1 MTGSGQAA
9 RVRALAGADGT
20 RVGAVMAA
28 IRQRIAG
35 RMLAPGARLP
45 SLRTLAGTM
54 AVSKSTVVE
63 AYDRLAAEGVIEAR
77 RGSGF
82 YVAGHA
88 PPLWRRADGRV
99 ATVADQIANLP
110 LGVDCRVR
118 YEKQTISL
126 APGESLLIFTDGVP
140 DAMNAAGQFY
150 GMDRLIQ
157 TVAAAPPA
165 VEDLIETV
173 VDDLHRFVGQHP
185 PTDDICMTCFG
196 RVNQA

>member
-1 MTGSGQAA
+1 MTGSGQTT
-9 RVRALAGADGT
+9 RGRALAGADGT

-45 SLRTLAGTM
+45 SIRAQAGTM

-88 PPLWRRADGRV
+88 LPFSPADLGPRLEREVDPFWVSRQSLDAGEAVLKPGCGWLPADWLPQESLRRALRALSRAPA
-99 ATVADQIANLP
+99 ATLADYGTP
-110 LGVDCRVR
+110 LG
-118 YEKQTISL
+118 L
-126 APGESLLIFTDGVP
+126 APLRQLLS
-140 DAMNAAGQFY
+140 
-150 GMDRLIQ
+150 
-157 TVAAAPPA
+157 
-165 VEDLIETV
+165 
-173 VDDLHRFVGQHP
+173 
-185 PTDDICMTCFG
+185 
-196 RVNQA
+196 